1 MKIIAVMNQKG
12 GIGKTMTAAAIA
24 YIMGEE
30 KGKKV
35 LICDA
40 DQQGNISLLYDRFD
54 PEGQGMSELL
64 ENHQAA
70 GGAYSTTDL
79 IQTTPYG
86 NIDIIPA
93 NGYLMRTN
101 MTLLQEEGEDQILRF
116 AAAMNEVRTIYDY
129 CIVDCGLIMDMI
141 SNVVNSIKN
150 TVSNVFNTLKST
162 VSNVFNSIKST
173 ATSVWNAIKNAITT
187 PINAAKNAVHNA
199 IEAIKS
205 KFNFTWSLPKLKLP
219 HPKITGSFSLNP
231 PSVPHFSIDWYKNGG
246 IMNDS
251 MIFGMNGNKLLAGG
265 EPETGGEAILPLK
278 PFYQELNSI
287 LDEKLKNIESGTNVK
302 VENHTYIDGEEV
314 ASKTYTKVDEQ
325 LVEDKRK
332 GR

>member
-129 CIVDCGLIMDMI
+129 CIVDCGLIMDMTVT
-141 SNVVNSIKN
+141 NVMIAADLVIVPVKIGGFEIEAAANMDSQLTSFRRINQTTLQVEEWLKTQSGHDCFATAIRRSIIAE
-150 TVSNVFNTLKST
+150 KST
-162 VSNVFNSIKST
+162 VAQV
-173 ATSVWNAIKNAITT
+173 
-187 PINAAKNAVHNA
+187 P
-199 IEAIKS
+199 
-205 KFNFTWSLPKLKLP
+205 LPK
-219 HPKITGSFSLNP
+219 FS
-231 PSVPHFSIDWYKNGG
+231 KNC
-246 IMNDS
+246 IVTQDYR
-251 MIFGMNGNKLLAGG
+251 AA
-265 EPETGGEAILPLK
+265 T
-278 PFYQELNSI
+278 YELM
-287 LDEKLKNIESGTNVK
+287 K
-302 VENHTYIDGEEV
+302 EV
-314 ASKTYTKVDEQ
+314 
-325 LVEDKRK
+325 
-332 GR
+332 

>member
-79 IQTTPYG
+79 IRTTPYG

-129 CIVDCGLIMDMI
+129 CIVDCGLIMDMKD
-141 SNVVNSIKN
+141 SLQMMTK
-150 TVSNVFNTLKST
+150 
-162 VSNVFNSIKST
+162 
-173 ATSVWNAIKNAITT
+173 TSKKQKTMRTIRTK
-187 PINAAKNAVHNA
+187 
-199 IEAIKS
+199 
-205 KFNFTWSLPKLKLP
+205 
-219 HPKITGSFSLNP
+219 
-231 PSVPHFSIDWYKNGG
+231 KNGK
-246 IMNDS
+246 M
-251 MIFGMNGNKLLAGG
+251 
-265 EPETGGEAILPLK
+265 
-278 PFYQELNSI
+278 
-287 LDEKLKNIESGTNVK
+287 
-302 VENHTYIDGEEV
+302 HTQK
-314 ASKTYTKVDEQ
+314 ASHRCVIAARDIQ
-325 LVEDKRK
+325 NAM
-332 GR
+332 

>member
-129 CIVDCGLIMDMI
+129 CIVDCGLIMDMTVT
-141 SNVVNSIKN
+141 NVMIAADLVIVPVKIGGFEIEAAANMDSQLASFRSVNPDIRMKVLMTMRQKNQTTLQVEEWLKTQSGHDCFATAIRRSIIAE
-150 TVSNVFNTLKST
+150 KST
-162 VSNVFNSIKST
+162 VAQV
-173 ATSVWNAIKNAITT
+173 
-187 PINAAKNAVHNA
+187 P
-199 IEAIKS
+199 
-205 KFNFTWSLPKLKLP
+205 LPK
-219 HPKITGSFSLNP
+219 FSK
-231 PSVPHFSIDWYKNGG
+231 SCIVTQDYR
-246 IMNDS
+246 
-251 MIFGMNGNKLLAGG
+251 AA
-265 EPETGGEAILPLK
+265 T
-278 PFYQELNSI
+278 YELM
-287 LDEKLKNIESGTNVK
+287 K
-302 VENHTYIDGEEV
+302 EV
-314 ASKTYTKVDEQ
+314 
-325 LVEDKRK
+325 
-332 GR
+332 